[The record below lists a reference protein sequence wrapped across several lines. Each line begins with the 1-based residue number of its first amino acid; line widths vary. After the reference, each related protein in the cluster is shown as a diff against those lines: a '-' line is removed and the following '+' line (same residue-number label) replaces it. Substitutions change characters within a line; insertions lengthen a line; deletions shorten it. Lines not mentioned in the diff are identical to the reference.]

1 MLKDWRCTR
10 RQLGLLLGAS
20 LAAPAVRAE
29 RRSLLVY
36 TAVEPE
42 WLPVYKSAFEAEH
55 PDIAIEYVRASASP
69 IAARLVAERERPQA
83 DVVLGLSAIAMMG
96 LKKAGI
102 LTPYRPKNAAALDPR
117 MCDSD
122 FNWFG
127 INAWGGS
134 ICINTDLITRLG
146 IPYPKS
152 WMDLL
157 NPQFRG
163 RIVMPSPA
171 ASSTGYM
178 FFLGWLQGFG
188 EKKGWD
194 YCERL
199 NRNMLFYTSSGARPA
214 AMTAQG

>member
-1 MLKDWRCTR
+1 M
-10 RQLGLLLGAS
+10 
-20 LAAPAVRAE
+20 RAE

-69 IAARLVAERERPQA
+69 IAARLVAERERP
-83 DVVLGLSAIAMMG
+83 LSGIAMMG

-102 LTPYRPKNAAALDPR
+102 LTHYRPKNAAALDPR

-122 FNWFG
+122 FHWFG

-171 ASSTGYM
+171 ATCFSLAGCRA
-178 FFLGWLQGFG
+178 LGKRRDG
-188 EKKGWD
+188 
-194 YCERL
+194 
-199 NRNMLFYTSSGARPA
+199 TIASG
-214 AMTAQG
+214 

>member
-102 LTPYRPKNAAALDPR
+102 LTHYRPKNAAALDPR

-122 FNWFG
+122 FHWFG

-199 NRNMLFYTSSGARPA
+199 NRNMLFYTS
-214 AMTAQG
+214 

>member
-102 LTPYRPKNAAALDPR
+102 LLSLIHISEPTRP
-117 MCDSD
+117 
-122 FNWFG
+122 
-127 INAWGGS
+127 
-134 ICINTDLITRLG
+134 
-146 IPYPKS
+146 
-152 WMDLL
+152 
-157 NPQFRG
+157 
-163 RIVMPSPA
+163 
-171 ASSTGYM
+171 
-178 FFLGWLQGFG
+178 
-188 EKKGWD
+188 
-194 YCERL
+194 
-199 NRNMLFYTSSGARPA
+199 
-214 AMTAQG
+214 